1 MISLT
6 SRAAAPPQGGAAA
19 LVWGRTFFAAG
30 AGLRLHPSRERR
42 PRLFRVVS
50 FSDYFPNLRGK
61 VTKCEK
67 AQEERL
73 TKPPACGILYMK
85 YTSWN
90 LPENGAFVC
99 LRKRF
104 ERRGR
109 EGKTRFVRR
118 KPPCFRTERGGKR
131 KRSVGAYEKDR
142 SVDKKRRI
150 AAYRRAA
157 GRRAGR
163 LRGNARGNAQ
173 SPPLRRRIRR
183 ICLSTN
189 TAARRARRRE
199 WGR

>member
-1 MISLT
+1 MFSWT
-6 SRAAAPPQGGAAA
+6 RRAAAPPHGG
-19 LVWGRTFFAAG
+19 
-30 AGLRLHPSRERR
+30 R
-42 PRLFRVVS
+42 PRLYGAGR
-50 FSDYFPNLRGK
+50 FSPPASGFGFIRAGKDGRGCSALSPFPLTFQFPQKRY
-61 VTKCEK
+61 TKCEK
-67 AQEERL
+67 TQEERL
-73 TKPPACGILYMK
+73 TKPPACGILHME

-183 ICLSTN
+183 ICQSTN